1 MKYYKAKFLKQGKP
15 TGRAYTYKSQLEL
28 APGELVELP
37 GGSHGIV
44 LDEPVDMEW
53 VETYGSENL
62 KEITKKYEPEET
74 GERED
79 KENA

>member
-28 APGELVELP
+28 TPGELVELP
-37 GGSHGIV
+37 GGSHGVV

-53 VETYGSENL
+53 VETYCSENL
-62 KEITKKYEPEET
+62 KEIMKKYEPEES